1 MKKFIPWTKAA
12 LKMNEFSKDN
22 PYGFDQ
28 SEDEEWFLIHDSAV
42 TNTNPGSMVY
52 VTIDTTPI
60 CPNMTDREFR
70 IIAKRLLIWAV
81 ILVERRL
88 ADLNRYDNTTKQRM
102 IYWFNRSDNST
113 RQYLI
118 TGFMR
123 HLAALKSLTPA
134 SLVRSDPK
142 LDRILGCV
150 PNLKN
155 VEQEAAH
162 VCAPNTERRLV
173 SIALKFCNVLRDQ
186 NMYGDSRLSTLIHEV
201 THFADTFASDDP
213 RYGIDPT
220 AAEWA
225 RNNPDLALHNA
236 DKLTGYVVY
245 GEPLFPV

>member
-1 MKKFIPWTKAA
+1 
-12 LKMNEFSKDN
+12 MNEFSKEN
-22 PYGFDQ
+22 TYGFEQ
-28 SEDEEWFLIHDSAV
+28 SEDEEWFFVHTSAV
-42 TNTNPGSMVY
+42 TNTNPNSMVY

-70 IIAKRLLIWAV
+70 VIIRRLPGWAS

-88 ADLNRYDNTTKQRM
+88 ADLNRYDKNTKERM
-102 IYWFNRSDNST
+102 IYWFNRSDDST
-113 RQYLI
+113 RQYL
-118 TGFMR
+118 TSGFIR

-134 SLVRSDPK
+134 SLVRRDPE

-155 VEQEAAH
+155 IEQEAAH
-162 VCAPNTERRLV
+162 VCGPNTERRLV

-201 THFADTFASDDP
+201 THFTDTFASGDS

-225 RNNPDLALHNA
+225 RNNPDMALRNA
-236 DKLTGYVVY
+236 DTLTGYIIY
-245 GEPLFPV
+245 GEPLFST